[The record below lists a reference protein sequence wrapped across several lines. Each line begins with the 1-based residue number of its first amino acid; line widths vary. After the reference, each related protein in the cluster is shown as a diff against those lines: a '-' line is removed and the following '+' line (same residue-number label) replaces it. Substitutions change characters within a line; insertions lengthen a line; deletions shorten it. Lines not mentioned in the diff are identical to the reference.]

1 MSLETVREEIRQI
14 DEEII
19 TLIARR
25 QSLAGT
31 VAHLKHEAGLPIYD
45 EQQRVRVL
53 DRVFNDAVENRIDPV
68 SVKKI
73 FAILIEMNEE
83 KQHEC
88 SGEGNLP

>member
-14 DEEII
+14 DEAII
-19 TLIARR
+19 ELIARR
-25 QSLAGT
+25 QNLAGT
-31 VAHLKHEAGLPIYD
+31 VARLKHEAGLPIHD

-53 DRVFNDAVENRIDPV
+53 DRVFNDAVEMRIDPV
-68 SVKKI
+68 AVKKI
-73 FAILIEMNEE
+73 FTILIEMSEE